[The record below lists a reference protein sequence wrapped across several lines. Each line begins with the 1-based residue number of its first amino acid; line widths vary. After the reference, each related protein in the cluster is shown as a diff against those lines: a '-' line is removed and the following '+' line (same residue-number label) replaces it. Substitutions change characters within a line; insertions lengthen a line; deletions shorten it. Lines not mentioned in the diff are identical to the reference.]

1 MAHHAEPPRAGEIW
15 RPRQDASKAVVIVD
29 CRDDAVSYAWLDVA
43 SEHTCTSSI
52 EAWHSEFEVL
62 FEKQDHADATPA
74 RRQRLVDDF
83 EEWFRDS
90 SVLELG
96 AHTGGLT
103 QSIVRYAKSLT
114 IIENNPRCIPVLAAR
129 FSGSVEL
136 VHDDMHD
143 ALWRLPRRRF
153 DVVVCAGVLYH
164 SAHPFSLLEAMAYLE
179 PRRILIDTMNH
190 GVDDVRVVPTV
201 MTNSL
206 NYRYNRRPDCG
217 FSIVL
222 GDTLIERAMSHM
234 GYQEMSRIAKDDVPI
249 APLQDSAY
257 FRAWQRG
264 FAAWFRR
271 DA

>member
-1 MAHHAEPPRAGEIW
+1 MADRCDRPRAGEIW
-15 RPRQDASKAVVIVD
+15 RPRRDASKAVVVLGGH
-29 CRDDAVSYAWLDVA
+29 DDVVSYAWLDIA
-43 SEHTCTSSI
+43 PELACTSSL
-52 EAWHSEFEVL
+52 EAWRSEFEVV

-74 RRQRLVDDF
+74 RRQRLIDDF
-83 EEWFRDS
+83 EELFRGS

-103 QSIVRYAKSLT
+103 QSIVGYAKSIT
-114 IIENNPRCIPVLAAR
+114 VIENNPHCIPVLEAK

-136 VHDDMHD
+136 VHDDMHH

-153 DVVVCAGVLYH
+153 DLVVCAGVLYH

-179 PRRILIDTMNH
+179 PRLILIDTMNH

-206 NYRYNRRPDCG
+206 NYRYNRYPDCG

-222 GDTLIERAMSHM
+222 GDTVIEGAMSRL
-234 GYQEMSRIAKDDVPI
+234 GYKDMERIAKDTVSI
-249 APLQDSAY
+249 APDRDSEY
-257 FRAWQRG
+257 FRAWRRG